1 MENVYKK
8 YALKTSSIPFF
19 NFGKQHKTTNACQK
33 RDIYIY
39 IYLNIYTACCIYMYI
54 YIYI

>member
-39 IYLNIYTACCIYMYI
+39 IYI
-54 YIYI
+54 YI